1 MNHKKFLHES
11 FKTGGG
17 PPPKPVTDDFLA
29 VATDALSEELQF
41 ADNQLD
47 SLVPIVIRE
56 EEVEI
61 IDDDML
67 FACTIAAGPSTTPAA
82 GPATAPAAGPATAPA
97 ARPVTAPPPGPATA
111 PAAGPATAPP
121 PGPATA
127 PAARPATAPPP
138 GPATAPPP
146 GPASAPPTVTATA
159 PAMAPATPPAG
170 PATAPGGT
178 SQTEP
183 STRRGRKRPLHSERE
198 ECFCSIREG
207 AETLNDDLK
216 VSLQNFS
223 ALCEKLGNQAEL
235 AANAFA
241 QALQTST
248 NAFVQTMHNVDST
261 MEQVM
266 TAPGGTSQTGPSTR
280 RGRKRPL
287 GSEREECFRSIREGA
302 ETLNDDLKVSLQNFS
317 ALCEKLGNQAELAA
331 NAFAQALQTS
341 INAFVQT
348 MHNVDSSMEQIRKYY
363 SPASGRPSSL

>member
-1 MNHKKFLHES
+1 MSVPASSVLLLSPREKAVALTNAQRQRLSEVITSKKILLDHSTDFNGIRKKQKAWEEVAAEFNLSYPAERPRTVTQLKRAWEYIRVKKNHKKFLHES

-17 PPPKPVTDDFLA
+17 PSPKPVTDDFLA
-29 VATDALSEELQF
+29 VATDALAVELQF

-67 FACTIAAGPSTTPAA
+67 PACTIAAGPSTTPAA

-97 ARPVTAPPPGPATA
+97 AGPVTAPPPGPATA
-111 PAAGPATAPP
+111 PAAGPAT
-121 PGPATA
+121 T
-127 PAARPATAPPP
+127 PPP

-170 PATAPGGT
+170 AATAPGGT
-178 SQTEP
+178 SQTGP
-183 STRRGRKRPLHSERE
+183 STRRGRKRPLRSERE
-198 ECFCSIREG
+198 ECFRAIREG

-223 ALCEKLGNQAEL
+223 ALCEKLGNQAEV

-241 QALQTST
+241 QAMQTST

-261 MEQVM
+261 MEQV
-266 TAPGGTSQTGPSTR
+266 
-280 RGRKRPL
+280 
-287 GSEREECFRSIREGA
+287 
-302 ETLNDDLKVSLQNFS
+302 
-317 ALCEKLGNQAELAA
+317 
-331 NAFAQALQTS
+331 
-341 INAFVQT
+341 
-348 MHNVDSSMEQIRKYY
+348 RKYY